1 MSIRKNI
8 PSTASVAFPGN
19 GHRLIAPAADR
30 NIGPI
35 LDLVIEFAPDTGK
48 ALELASGT
56 GQHIVKLASAK
67 PNLNWQPS
75 DVDQLRIA
83 SITSW
88 SNDNNLDN
96 LNPPLLLDATEVGWS
111 CEHNDQN
118 FILLVN
124 LIHLI
129 SEAEATTIIREISI
143 ALAPGGRAIIY
154 GPFKKDGKLTSAG
167 DVSFHRSLK
176 EADSEIGYKDDRWML
191 NQFSERNLALIKIQ
205 NMPANNLAFIVERP
219 LV

>member
-1 MSIRKNI
+1 MSLRKNI
-8 PSTASVAFPGN
+8 PSTASVAFLCKDG
-19 GHRLIAPAADR
+19 RLSAPAAQR
-30 NIGPI
+30 NSGPI
-35 LDLVIEFAPDTGK
+35 IDLVMETAPETGQ
-48 ALELASGT
+48 ALEIASGT
-56 GQHIVKLASAK
+56 GQHIVKLAAARPK
-67 PNLNWQPS
+67 LNWQPS
-75 DVDQLRIA
+75 DIDPLRIT
-83 SITSW
+83 SIDIW
-88 SNDNNLDN
+88 SKDKILANLKT
-96 LNPPLLLDATEVGWS
+96 PVLLDATEVGWS

-167 DVSFHRSLK
+167 DISFHRSLK
-176 EADSEIGYKDDRWML
+176 EADTEIGYKDDEWMID
-191 NQFSERNLALIKIQ
+191 QFSEHILKLIKIQ
-205 NMPANNLAFIVERP
+205 DMPANNLAFIIERP

>member
-8 PSTASVAFPGN
+8 PSTASVAFLGN
-19 GHRLIAPAADR
+19 GHRLLAPAADK
-30 NIGPI
+30 NMDPI
-35 LDLVIEFAPDTGK
+35 LDLVIEFAPETGK

-67 PNLNWQPS
+67 PNINWQPS

-111 CEHNDQN
+111 REHNDQN

-143 ALAPGGRAIIY
+143 ALAPGGRATIY
-154 GPFKKDGKLTSAG
+154 GPFKRDGKLTSAG
-167 DVSFHRSLK
+167 DISFHRSLK
-176 EADSEIGYKDDRWML
+176 EADPEIGYKDDKWML
-191 NQFSERNLALIKIQ
+191 DQFSERTLAVIKIQ

>member
-88 SNDNNLDN
+88 RNDNNLDN
-96 LNPPLLLDATEVGWS
+96 LNPPLFLDATEVGWS
-111 CEHNDQN
+111 RKHNNHN

-129 SEAEATTIIREISI
+129 SEAEATTIIHEISI
-143 ALAPGGRAIIY
+143 ALAPGGRTIIY

-167 DVSFHRSLK
+167 DISFHRSLK
-176 EADSEIGYKDDRWML
+176 EADTEIGYKDDKWMID
-191 NQFSERNLALIKIQ
+191 QFSEHILKLIKIQ
-205 NMPANNLAFIVERP
+205 DMPANNLAFIIERP

>member
-8 PSTASVAFPGN
+8 PSTASVAFPSN
-19 GHRLIAPAADR
+19 GHRLLAPAADK

-35 LDLVIEFAPDTGK
+35 LDLVIEFAPETGK

-88 SNDNNLDN
+88 SNDHNLEN
-96 LNPPLLLDATEVGWS
+96 LNPPLLLDATEVGWNG
-111 CEHNDQN
+111 EHNDQN

-124 LIHLI
+124 LMHLI
-129 SEAEATTIIREISI
+129 SDAEATTIIREISI
-143 ALAPGGRAIIY
+143 ALTPGGRAIIY